1 MKTQTPEKEKR
12 KPDDH
17 RPERPPKHGA
27 RTEDPFAVDRE
38 PHGRGPTDR
47 RSDTST
53 RSKLLIPYYP
63 KDVGDRTKPFPPG
76 VISWLCEGIQ
86 ILKPD
91 GNPHLGKLDRGV
103 TYKVRVDVSNAGSR
117 LASAEVAVYWADPS
131 AGFGPPHLRR
141 KPELGPTRTLLSA
154 PGTTDR
160 TTTINLTP
168 TATTPDHICLLAVVS
183 AFDDSPSG
191 SWNPLADRHYAQ
203 HNVDI
208 VHIDQ
213 GGIGTFWFFATNP
226 LPEAATLTIRIH
238 PTSAE
243 ELHTLSRR
251 FGADWRE
258 LRSGAVGVALSDRG
272 RLERADSELEI
283 ELGAGERRLCQGLVS
298 AEGLRRGEVSAVTVE
313 MIATPARG
321 ASETVGRGS
330 FGAIV
335 FTD

>member
-27 RTEDPFAVDRE
+27 RAEDPFAVNRE
-38 PHGRGPTDR
+38 PHGRGPTDG

-91 GNPHLGKLDRGV
+91 GDPHLGKLERGV

-141 KPELGPTRTLLSA
+141 KPELGPTRTLLAA

-298 AEGLRRGEVSAVTVE
+298 AEGLRRGEFSAVTVE